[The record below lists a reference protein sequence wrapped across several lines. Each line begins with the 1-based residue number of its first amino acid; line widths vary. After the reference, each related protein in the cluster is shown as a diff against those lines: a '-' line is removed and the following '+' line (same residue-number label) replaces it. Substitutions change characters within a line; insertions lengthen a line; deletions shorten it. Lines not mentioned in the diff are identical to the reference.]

1 MMALQKIVSPVKTG
15 VQCFDNYY
23 SKLLDVLARF
33 AHSASL
39 RSSGW
44 SLPVPDTG
52 PE

>member
-1 MMALQKIVSPVKTG
+1 MIMQKVVSPVKTG
-15 VQCFDNYY
+15 VQGISNYL
-23 SKLLDVLARF
+23 KELDVLARF

-39 RSSGW
+39 RSPGW